1 MRSIL
6 PVLCLVLAC
15 TGCNLVGA
23 SVGASSNSGMAV
35 SFSSYGDFLYSGP
48 SKAYASNKRGLT
60 LFMNKDYPAAR
71 EAFEGTLKEYPG
83 NPDATYYLGLTQ
95 IFLDQRDTGFDTL
108 GKYHDPLNIRITQE
122 VVWWAKYCAKR
133 PQLTPEKIREVLNKG
148 RGEGY
153 RQQIEDE
160 RTRTDWYW

>member
-15 TGCNLVGA
+15 AGCNLVGA
-23 SVGASSNSGMAV
+23 SVGAGSNSGMAV

-71 EAFEGTLKEYPG
+71 EAFEGTLKEYPRQPG
-83 NPDATYYLGLTQ
+83 RHLLS
-95 IFLDQRDTGFDTL
+95 RS
-108 GKYHDPLNIRITQE
+108 DPNLSRPARHRIRH
-122 VVWWAKYCAKR
+122 A
-133 PQLTPEKIREVLNKG
+133 
-148 RGEGY
+148 
-153 RQQIEDE
+153 RQVP
-160 RTRTDWYW
+160 